1 VSRRLQAG
9 QPGLPSLPGGSH
21 ALEVDAAHRRV
32 HRARAGHLRDDHAVR
47 QHLEGARR
55 RAPRAPARGRRGGDD
70 HQPERDEP
78 AIRGGRVR
86 RRAVPPRPPVHPRV
100 HRPQR
105 RSGDAEGERAPDPPR
120 DRRGRRLRGP
130 PAPDHAAGDVRP
142 SDLLRARPVRQLG
155 ALLRLRVG
163 GAVQPRLRRDRHGD
177 PAGGARL
184 RPPAGEAGLGRAERD
199 LQSREPRRLRP
210 FGREGRRPGDEPGRR
225 ARRSHLSHEVEP
237 APSRSR
243 PDVSPGHVGT
253 QRLCG
258 LMSPRNIRACPALL
272 ALALAACAGG
282 TKLVN
287 SWKEPGTAPLEL
299 KQGDLVIAM
308 VMSKEETTR
317 RTGEDLLGE
326 ELRQRGLR
334 PIPSFSLIPTDQVD
348 DKEKA
353 AAAIQDSGAVAL
365 ISMRPIAVNKQQTFV
380 PPSYTGPGGPYGG
393 WGPYSGYG
401 WGAPYSPGYVVTDT
415 IVRIETLVFD
425 LKQNKL
431 VWAGQSETTNPD
443 RTPPFMR
450 ELVKTVGDD
459 MRRKGVIAAPAS

>member
-1 VSRRLQAG
+1 
-9 QPGLPSLPGGSH
+9 
-21 ALEVDAAHRRV
+21 
-32 HRARAGHLRDDHAVR
+32 
-47 QHLEGARR
+47 
-55 RAPRAPARGRRGGDD
+55 
-70 HQPERDEP
+70 
-78 AIRGGRVR
+78 
-86 RRAVPPRPPVHPRV
+86 
-100 HRPQR
+100 
-105 RSGDAEGERAPDPPR
+105 
-120 DRRGRRLRGP
+120 
-130 PAPDHAAGDVRP
+130 
-142 SDLLRARPVRQLG
+142 
-155 ALLRLRVG
+155 
-163 GAVQPRLRRDRHGD
+163 
-177 PAGGARL
+177 
-184 RPPAGEAGLGRAERD
+184 
-199 LQSREPRRLRP
+199 
-210 FGREGRRPGDEPGRR
+210 
-225 ARRSHLSHEVEP
+225 
-237 APSRSR
+237 
-243 PDVSPGHVGT
+243 
-253 QRLCG
+253 
-258 LMSPRNIRACPALL
+258 MSPRNIRACTALL
-272 ALALAACAGG
+272 TLALAACAGG

-380 PPSYTGPGGPYGG
+380 PPSYTGPGG
-393 WGPYSGYG
+393 
-401 WGAPYSPGYVVTDT
+401 
-415 IVRIETLVFD
+415 FD

-443 RTPPFMR
+443 RLDQFMR